1 MTSLHTWK
9 MLRLAALLTFAAAI
23 PTPAQ
28 VFTTIASFTSMN
40 GANVSLVQGTD
51 GNFYGTQPTYPGSVF
66 RVAPTGDITELYE
79 FDTSGYSPLAGLVLA
94 TDGGFYGTTSNSAA
108 HGSAIFSIASD
119 GAFTTLYD
127 FCPTKYPFC
136 PNGVSPV
143 AALLQADSGPIY
155 GTTELGGDLTCNGP
169 YGCGTVFK
177 ITLGGSLTTLHKFDF
192 SRDFATLIWPQFG
205 RLIWPHLIY
214 SD

>member
-9 MLRLAALLTFAAAI
+9 MLRLAALLTFATAI

-40 GANVSLVQGTD
+40 GANIALVQGRD
-51 GNFYGTQPTYPGSVF
+51 GNFYGTQPNYPGSVF
-66 RVAPTGDITELYE
+66 RVTPTGDITELHE
-79 FDTSGYSPLAGLVLA
+79 FDISGYSPLAGLVLA
-94 TDGGFYGTTSNSAA
+94 TDGRFYGTTSNSAT

-119 GAFTTLYD
+119 GAFTTLYH
-127 FCPTKYPFC
+127 FCPKKYPFC

-143 AALLQADSGPIY
+143 AALLQADSGQFY
-155 GTTELGGDLTCNGP
+155 GTTEGGGDLTCNAP

-177 ITLGGSLTTLHKFDF
+177 ITSSGSLTVDNGSDEHPCLIVSMTGPR
-192 SRDFATLIWPQFG
+192 RDFTDP
-205 RLIWPHLIY
+205 
-214 SD
+214 S